1 VIVREEPS
9 TIQDYRYVLPITTRW
24 HDNDAYG
31 HVNNVVYYA
40 FFDTVVNTW
49 LIENAGLDVITSDV
63 IGLVVETHCN
73 YFKSV
78 SFPEKVL
85 AGVRIAKLGSSSVRY
100 EVGIFNNENSSAC
113 AQGYFIHVYVDRK
126 SNRPTPIPEVM
137 RTAMLKLLVNAGK

>member
-1 VIVREEPS
+1 MIVREEPS

-100 EVGIFNNENSSAC
+100 EVGIFSNENSSAC

-137 RTAMLKLLVNAGK
+137 RTAMLKLLVNADK